1 MKLNEFLGDL
11 IGVVC
16 LIVIVYGMLFI
27 GVLL

>member
-1 MKLNEFLGDL
+1 MKLREFLGDL

-16 LIVIVYGMLFI
+16 LIVIVYGSLWI

>member
-1 MKLNEFLGDL
+1 MKLPEFLDAL